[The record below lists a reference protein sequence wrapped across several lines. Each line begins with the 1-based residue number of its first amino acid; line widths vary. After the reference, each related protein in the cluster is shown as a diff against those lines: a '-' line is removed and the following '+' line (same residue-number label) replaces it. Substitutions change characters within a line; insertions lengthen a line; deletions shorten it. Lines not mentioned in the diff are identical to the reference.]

1 MINLTNFY
9 DELLDELLDGGRAVD
24 VVHLDISKAFD
35 TVSLKI
41 LTEKMLKHELDA
53 NALKTG

>member
-41 LTEKMLKHELDA
+41 LTEKMLEHELDA